1 MKFFKKRKEREKKA
15 LGPKVLGSGL
25 EACPVGLM
33 SSLKP
38 TSPHPALSPS
48 QWCNIILMEKYNI
61 LLKAVG
67 VQIDKSTH
75 LAKGRSTSQ
84 KKAVDNQE
92 ALGKSLSFSQ

>member
-1 MKFFKKRKEREKKA
+1 
-15 LGPKVLGSGL
+15 
-25 EACPVGLM
+25 
-33 SSLKP
+33 
-38 TSPHPALSPS
+38 
-48 QWCNIILMEKYNI
+48 MEKYNI

-75 LAKGRSTSQ
+75 LAKGRSSSQ